1 MNQKNGVVQLKFI
14 GCGDAFGSNGR
25 FNTCFHVT
33 GQKAN
38 FLIDC
43 GASSLIALKA
53 NQVRLNE
60 IELILITHFHAD
72 HFGGI
77 PFFMLDA
84 QFFSK
89 RTQPLVIAGPPG
101 LPTWYERVMETSF
114 PGSAQTRPRFDLSL
128 IELSVEHTVRLAGV
142 KITPFP
148 VHHDNLGGPFF
159 AYRLEVEGRI
169 MAYTGD
175 TEWTD
180 TLIAVGRDAD
190 LFIAEAYFYEKK
202 VKLHLDL
209 ATLIEHLPT
218 IKPKRLILTHMSE
231 DMLAHLS
238 DVPYEAAA
246 DGKVVLLK
254 R

>member
-1 MNQKNGVVQLKFI
+1 MSLAVQLKFI

-89 RTQPLVIAGPPG
+89 RSQPLTIAGPPG
-101 LPTWYERVMETSF
+101 LPAWFERVMETSF
-114 PGSAQTRPRFDLSL
+114 SGSTQTRPRFELSL
-128 IELSVEHTVRLAGV
+128 IELIVGETVELAGAN
-142 KITPFP
+142 ITPFP
-148 VHHDNLGGPFF
+148 VNHGNFGGPFF
-159 AYRLEVEGRI
+159 AYRIAVEERI
-169 MAYTGD
+169 IAYTGD

-180 TLIAVGRDAD
+180 TLIDVGRDAD

-209 ATLIEHLPT
+209 ATLTKHLPT

-231 DMLAHLS
+231 DMIAN
-238 DVPYEAAA
+238 VPVIPYEVAH
-246 DGKVVLLK
+246 DGKVVEI
-254 R
+254 